1 MTLDFKKLIVNLVK
15 KQMAIQH
22 YEANVQV
29 FRKNEMPAW
38 VVDQIKEKFG
48 ENYTEDSDVWVWLSS
63 TELSKDNRETVF
75 KVLNA
80 ALGNAANNMTDTDLK
95 LVTLEK
101 PAGADDEP
109 AGNDE
114 APGEEPDADIDESVE
129 SPEEGEKFMFLKVT
143 MK

>member
-1 MTLDFKKLIVNLVK
+1 MTLDFKKLVTNLVK
-15 KQMAIQH
+15 KQMSIQH
-22 YEANVQV
+22 YTANVQV
-29 FRKNEMPAW
+29 FRKDEMPGW
-38 VVDQIKEKFG
+38 VTEQIKGKFG
-48 ENYTEDSDVWVWLSS
+48 ESYTEDGDVWVWLSS
-63 TELSKDNRETVF
+63 KELSKDNRETVF
-75 KVLNA
+75 KILNA

-109 AGNDE
+109 AEDD
-114 APGEEPDADIDESVE
+114 GEVDESVE